1 MSPGPCRQVVLKR
14 LPAVERTIHL
24 GRSASRFTVR
34 GLTPDEQGQLWF
46 GGDKRMKDRLILPG
60 IGLVS
65 FLVVLA
71 VAFLLWG
78 RQAQLETGYNLSG
91 LPAVNAFL
99 NGTSALLLTV
109 GYLFIRQRKVTRHKI
124 CMVTAFGVSCLFLVL
139 YVIYHYQVG
148 STPFSGQ
155 GWIRPLYFTL
165 LVTHICLAALIIP
178 LALTT
183 IYRGLNAQF
192 GKHVRI
198 ARWTLPIWL
207 YVSVSGVVVYLMLY
221 QLYPSR

>member
-1 MSPGPCRQVVLKR
+1 
-14 LPAVERTIHL
+14 
-24 GRSASRFTVR
+24 
-34 GLTPDEQGQLWF
+34 
-46 GGDKRMKDRLILPG
+46 MKDRLILPG